1 MHISEAGLALIR
13 QFEGLR
19 LSAYRCPAG
28 IATIWS
34 PFLLLNRLSYQLP
47 AAANR
52 TFKDSEAVV
61 KHGPG
66 SYPLVFAVALL
77 GHSH

>member
-1 MHISEAGLALIR
+1 MMMRS
-13 QFEGLR
+13 R
-19 LSAYRCPAG
+19 LFN
-28 IATIWS
+28 W
-34 PFLLLNRLSYQLP
+34 LSDQLP
-47 AAANR
+47 AAANS

-77 GHSH
+77 GRIR